1 MRSSLVLKYFKTKG
15 RTLLRCVMQLFKAGG
30 EAEFNSDGDV
40 LSISYYL
47 NYENLPLEEEEEK
60 MESE

>member
-1 MRSSLVLKYFKTKG
+1 
-15 RTLLRCVMQLFKAGG
+15 MQLFKAGG

-47 NYENLPLEEEEEK
+47 NYENFPLEEEEEK